1 MHVFNNRRIKKWSV
15 RRPLTSKGSGD
26 VSSTN
31 RMSLTC
37 LGYFSLVD
45 HSISLIIKQAQTI
58 ANPLHA
64 IELKLLIETRLQ
76 DLAKLKELTLSERAS
91 DDTLEE
97 IMRLETA
104 LHQALARCHLF
115 MENREMYGKF
125 VIHKHMLRFNETI
138 VERWSRRITRLS
150 YFAIPVLLGILAF
163 RGLRTIGPHIRS
175 LDL

>member
-1 MHVFNNRRIKKWSV
+1 MKPRDR
-15 RRPLTSKGSGD
+15 
-26 VSSTN
+26 
-31 RMSLTC
+31 SLT
-37 LGYFSLVD
+37 LLIHRSVIPTLLDRTENFSSAVGTAFGDACTFLTTVELRND

-138 VERWSRRITRLS
+138 DYHVGPLRVAS
-150 YFAIPVLLGILAF
+150 IPQ
-163 RGLRTIGPHIRS
+163 RTIKVNWSKRLYCIHRATA
-175 LDL
+175 

>member
-1 MHVFNNRRIKKWSV
+1 
-15 RRPLTSKGSGD
+15 
-26 VSSTN
+26 
-31 RMSLTC
+31 MSLTC

-138 VERWSRRITRLS
+138 DYHVGPLRVAS
-150 YFAIPVLLGILAF
+150 IPQ
-163 RGLRTIGPHIRS
+163 RTIKVNWSKRLYCIHRATA
-175 LDL
+175 

>member
-1 MHVFNNRRIKKWSV
+1 MLPVIVYLLGLLVRIAPVPIVAVAQQPEW
-15 RRPLTSKGSGD
+15 GS
-26 VSSTN
+26 SF
-31 RMSLTC
+31 
-37 LGYFSLVD
+37 YID